1 MNRDPV
7 TTAIAVILLLSVT
20 ATAGLCY
27 WFLQCTRQHQ
37 IAQAEWNRL
46 NRNRALLQQMAVE
59 TVEYSKKNPAIVP
72 LLESLGV
79 RGRMDTNS
87 TGMR

>member
-37 IAQAEWNRL
+37 VAQAEWNRL
-46 NRNRALLQQMAVE
+46 NRNRTLLQALAVD

-72 LLESLGV
+72 LLESFGL
-79 RGRMDTNS
+79 RARMDTN
-87 TGMR
+87 TAGIK